1 MYILYHLSG
10 ELSTTVA
17 EYSCVHGEL
26 SCFFDK
32 NVVSWKHTYEILA
45 KPKLDAQEPV
55 NNYGVTIMEVSY
67 KKLWKL
73 LIDKDMKKKDLQSAA
88 GISWSSVTKLSK
100 GETVSMEVLMKICKV
115 LNCDIGDIMELL
127 PEEAPES

>member
-1 MYILYHLSG
+1 MNTFIKIS
-10 ELSTTVA
+10 A
-17 EYSCVHGEL
+17 
-26 SCFFDK
+26 
-32 NVVSWKHTYEILA
+32 N
-45 KPKLDAQEPV
+45 PKRDAQEPG
-55 NNYGVTIMEVSY
+55 NNYGVTSMEVSY

-127 PEEAPES
+127 PEESSEA